1 MSNCVAPE
9 MEKLDLLDVAVI
21 AVAEFVPQDV
31 FRYARVSSAW
41 RERLLGTKTRKRRA
55 SGAAPRSAPGVL
67 RQLLFLSLTLRIA
80 GAERDLALAATLGG
94 LQNLQSLTLNLAL
107 SSIVYAGASAL
118 AAALGG
124 MKQLRSLSFNP

>member
-55 SGAAPRSAPGVL
+55 SGAACSAPGVL